1 MWKIKLIKALTFLS
15 GLFFVLDFFL
25 PKNWTD
31 ALHFPQVNEPLSQG
45 FLVVSAMAFGLGFIN
60 LIRIHGNNIFRR
72 FKKYGIYSS
81 VLLVSFFAT
90 LAFGALDWRTR
101 ATNNNELDQ
110 IKLTKTFITDI
121 TKDSPLLRQR
131 VHVLA
136 NWLNNEFPQTFVEEA
151 LALQTNYLAITKLEP
166 KLQEK
171 LDKIYTDKVSL
182 QEVTTEQSLAY
193 RAYYFIENGIFSPL
207 GSAMFSLLAFY
218 IASASFR
225 AFKIRSK
232 ESALMVASA
241 VIVIFGQT
249 FIGDM
254 ISSSFADMRLWLL
267 EVPNS
272 AAFRAIKLSS
282 AIAMVVLAVKMLL
295 SLES

>member
-1 MWKIKLIKALTFLS
+1 MWKIKLIKALTFFS

-31 ALHFPQVNEPLSQG
+31 ALMFQQVNEPLSQS
-45 FLVVSAMAFGLGFIN
+45 FLVIAAMAFGLGFIN
-60 LIRIHGNNIFRR
+60 LLRIHGNNIFRR
-72 FKKYGIYSS
+72 FRKYGIYSS
-81 VLLVSFFAT
+81 VLLISFFAT
-90 LAFGALDWRTR
+90 LTFGILDWRAS
-101 ATNNNELDQ
+101 ATNSSELEQ
-110 IKLTKTFITDI
+110 IKLTKTFIADVM
-121 TKDSPLLRQR
+121 KDSPIIRQR
-131 VHVLA
+131 VQVLA
-136 NWLNNEFPQTFVEEA
+136 NWLSHEFPNNFKEEA
-151 LALQTNYLAITKLEP
+151 ISLQTNYLAITKLEP
-166 KLQEK
+166 TLQKKLENLYTEQKKLQEDATK
-171 LDKIYTDKVSL
+171 KSL
-182 QEVTTEQSLAY
+182 TY
-193 RAYYFIENGIFSPL
+193 RGYYFIENGIFSQL

-225 AFKIRSK
+225 AFKIKSK

-249 FIGDM
+249 FIGDL
-254 ISSSFADMRLWLL
+254 ISTSFADMRLWLL